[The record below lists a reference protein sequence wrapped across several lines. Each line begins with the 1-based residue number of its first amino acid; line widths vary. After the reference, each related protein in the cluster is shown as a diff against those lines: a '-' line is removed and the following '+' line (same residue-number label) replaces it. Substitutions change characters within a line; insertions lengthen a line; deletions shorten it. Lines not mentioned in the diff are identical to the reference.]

1 MEQTEQSVKSTRIE
15 NAGFLFND
23 SMKEYMTTQ
32 LNGDKDLQSE
42 VGTAAGII
50 GKGDT
55 KKLFKTIVEKNKG
68 DKKQVLK
75 DFINV
80 LKMTRLQTRRS
91 RVINAGIDVDLGA
104 QSAA

>member
-1 MEQTEQSVKSTRIE
+1 MEQTEQSVISTRIE

-42 VGTAAGII
+42 TGTAAGII

-75 DFINV
+75 DLINV
-80 LKMTRLQTRRS
+80 LQMTRLQTRR
-91 RVINAGIDVDLGA
+91 RGLVPKQPDIAAA
-104 QSAA
+104 QS